1 MLGLGAGLL
10 AGCVETQHPF
20 RPDSKPLPYAL
31 SAHEGRPTVIAVGPV
46 KGVPEPLGRAL
57 AEGMRDALLNR
68 SLPAVVASPE
78 DDGRV
83 LYTVGGRLARQAS
96 ETGEVSAI
104 VWEVRD
110 EHGRLVGRHVQ
121 ALPPGSDASAPDV
134 RAKLLAELVDK
145 PAATMVKGIEGDAP
159 IPAELAPAPSPSA
172 PPAPARDKGRTVVV
186 TKVEG
191 APGERGDLTLRQAIE
206 YALTQAQFQV
216 VSERTKSSVV
226 VAGNVE
232 LAEPEKGTQHVKV
245 TWTVARADGETLGQ
259 VSQENN
265 VPSRILNLAWGEIAS
280 AVAENAAGGID
291 ALVRRANPAA
301 KGDRGAP

>member
-10 AGCVETQHPF
+10 AGCVESQHPF

-31 SAHEGRPTVIAVGPV
+31 SAREAQPTVIAVAPV
-46 KGVPEPLGRAL
+46 KGVPDPLGRAL
-57 AEGMRDALLNR
+57 AERMADALLKR
-68 SLPAVVASPE
+68 SLPAVVASAE

-83 LYTVGGRLARQAS
+83 LYTVGGRLTRQAS
-96 ETGEVSAI
+96 GLGEASAI
-104 VWEVRD
+104 VWEVRE
-110 EHGRLVGRHVQ
+110 EHGRLVGRHLQ

-134 RAKLLAELVDK
+134 RTKLLAELADG

-159 IPAELAPAPSPSA
+159 IPAELALASSPSA
-172 PPAPARDKGRTVVV
+172 PPGPARDRGRTVVV

-206 YALTQAQFQV
+206 YALTQARFQV
-216 VSERTKSSVV
+216 VSERTANSVV

-232 LAEPEKGTQHVKV
+232 LAELEKGTQHVKV
-245 TWTVARADGETLGQ
+245 TWIVARPDGETLGQ

-265 VPSRILNLAWGEIAS
+265 VPSRILKLAWGEIAS

-291 ALVRRANPAA
+291 ALVRRAEPAA
-301 KGDRGAP
+301 KGDSSPP